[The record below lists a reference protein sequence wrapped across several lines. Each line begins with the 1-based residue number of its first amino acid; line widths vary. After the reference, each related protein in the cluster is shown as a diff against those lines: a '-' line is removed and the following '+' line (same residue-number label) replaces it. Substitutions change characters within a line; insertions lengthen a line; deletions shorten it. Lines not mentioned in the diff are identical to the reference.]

1 MELND
6 TYSSAIEKAM
16 IQFRGKDS
24 VLMSRNSGA
33 VYEGKEFSVRFLNE
47 NYLISYPE
55 GDIKDYGERKA
66 SPEIQILLLH
76 YLSGSKDIPPSGKL
90 ISFRE
95 LPGGVS
101 YEKAFYDRAVVPIIR
116 EFEDRPEGF
125 ISSSERLGGT
135 RLEIG
140 DFAYAIP
147 ALPRIPLTY
156 VLNLGDEEIPSAAN
170 LLFDSSSSLH
180 LPTEGLAALGE
191 LTTERLIES

>member
-1 MELND
+1 MELKD
-6 TYSSAIEKAM
+6 TYSSAVEKALKRF
-16 IQFRGKDS
+16 QGKDP
-24 VLMSRNSGA
+24 VVMSRNSGA
-33 VYEGKEFSVRFLNE
+33 VYEAKEFSLRFLNE

-55 GDIKDYGERKA
+55 GDIIYYGEREA

-116 EFEDRPEGF
+116 EFEDRIEMF
-125 ISSSERLGGT
+125 VLSSERLGGK
-135 RLEIG
+135 RLGIG

-147 ALPRIPLTY
+147 VLPRIPLTY
-156 VLNLGDEEIPSAAN
+156 VLNLGDDEIPSAAN
-170 LLFDSSSSLH
+170 LFFDSSSSHH

-191 LTTERLIES
+191 LTTERLIER